1 MVFLVIESYLIKS
14 YWVGEE
20 VPKIYILGIYTS
32 EEAVKERLESE
43 RGREHDRKESSSKLS
58 ITEVDIDKDLDEEVN
73 F

>member
-14 YWVGEE
+14 YWGGEE

-32 EEAVKERLESE
+32 EDVAKERLESE
-43 RGREHDRKESSSKLS
+43 RGREHDDRVSSSKLS
-58 ITEVDIDKDLDEEVN
+58 IREVDIDKDLDEEVN